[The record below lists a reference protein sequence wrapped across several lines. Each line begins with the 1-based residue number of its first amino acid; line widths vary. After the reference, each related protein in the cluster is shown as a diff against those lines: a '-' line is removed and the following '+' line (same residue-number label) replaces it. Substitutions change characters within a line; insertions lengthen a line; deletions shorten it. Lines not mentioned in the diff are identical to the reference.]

1 MGDRRFFF
9 PKIFSLKYCLK
20 PLHVKTPFFYYLPV
34 CKSHL
39 HLENEC
45 MKWTLLYEEDTSAE
59 KKKNPKIGKKS
70 SSVKR
75 NGMF

>member
-1 MGDRRFFF
+1 
-9 PKIFSLKYCLK
+9 
-20 PLHVKTPFFYYLPV
+20 
-34 CKSHL
+34 
-39 HLENEC
+39 

-75 NGMF
+75 NGTFNSVVAIGQLENAVIQNIYPLS